1 MLKRYDSLWRLL
13 FKNEVILLNN
23 VVFSTEIDRYAFF
36 EKKSPYNYTRR
47 CIDNSITGSNKC
59 VGYCQYDGHPGFL
72 TKDLLKQHNCIEKEC
87 YHFVKKLSKDMPINN
102 NNHNISSLILKHA
115 QNTFSNNEG
124 IKIMSVKNT
133 EYKDYTISYI
143 TITNECNFNDYI
155 SIAQDIFDANISFV
169 RLNYD
174 FETCAA
180 LIFAN

>member
-1 MLKRYDSLWRLL
+1 MNK
-13 FKNEVILLNN
+13 
-23 VVFSTEIDRYAFF
+23 VVYTTEIDRYSFF
-36 EKKSPYNYTRR
+36 ERKSPSAHTRR
-47 CIDNSITGSNKC
+47 CIDNTITGSNKC

-72 TKDLLKQHNCIEKEC
+72 TKELLKLHNCIKKEC
-87 YHFVKKLSKDMPINN
+87 YHFIAKPNKEKLSNDNYD
-102 NNHNISSLILKHA
+102 ISSLILTHV
-115 QNTFSNNEG
+115 QNAFFDNEG
-124 IKIMSVKNT
+124 IKIVSVKNT

-155 SIAQDIFDANISFV
+155 STVIDVFDINITFV

>member
-1 MLKRYDSLWRLL
+1 M
-13 FKNEVILLNN
+13 NN
-23 VVFSTEIDRYAFF
+23 VVFTTEIDRYAFF
-36 EKKSPYNYTRR
+36 EKKSPSNYTRR

-87 YHFVKKLSKDMPINN
+87 YHFIAKSNKYKSQKNN
-102 NNHNISSLILKHA
+102 YDISSLILAHVRKS
-115 QNTFSNNEG
+115 FSDNEG
-124 IKIMSVKNT
+124 IKIMHVKNT

-143 TITNECNFNDYI
+143 TITNECNFNDYM
-155 SIAQDIFDANISFV
+155 STALDIFGVNITFV

-180 LIFAN
+180 LICTN